1 MTPHAYI
8 LLFVL
13 GSPQRDYPTPER
25 PPIINFNSNTKQV
38 AFNLVACPTPGVSS
52 IGHLEPDGTLIREA
66 ANITFTS
73 SCYSSDPVFRVTCT
87 VTVATLTSEL
97 AAGFYRATV
106 SNALGSVE
114 LDFEVAFEGLLVF
127 GWARNVYAA

>member
-1 MTPHAYI
+1 M
-8 LLFVL
+8 
-13 GSPQRDYPTPER
+13 
-25 PPIINFNSNTKQV
+25 
-38 AFNLVACPTPGVSS
+38 
-52 IGHLEPDGTLIREA
+52 
-66 ANITFTS
+66 
-73 SCYSSDPVFRVTCT
+73 
-87 VTVATLTSEL
+87 ATLTSKL